1 MNVRYE
7 GLQWKMDLPDALNAP
22 ISRIR
27 LVSPHLPSIYF
38 CAQSYRL
45 HAAHTEALSAILTR
59 GASFIKS
66 ADVAGRTPPAACR
79 CCRFVR
85 APPLRG
91 TQYFKEMMSEVPIRR
106 PAGSGGKVD
115 GARLKLR
122 ECFGLI

>member
-1 MNVRYE
+1 
-7 GLQWKMDLPDALNAP
+7 MDLPDAVDAP
-22 ISRIR
+22 ISRIL
-27 LVSPHLPSIYF
+27 LVSLRLPSIYF

-45 HAAHTEALSAILTR
+45 HAAHTEALSAVLTP

-79 CCRFVR
+79 CHRFVR
-85 APPLRG
+85 ARPLRG

-106 PAGSGGKVD
+106 PGGSGGGGVD

-122 ECFGLI
+122 ECFSLI